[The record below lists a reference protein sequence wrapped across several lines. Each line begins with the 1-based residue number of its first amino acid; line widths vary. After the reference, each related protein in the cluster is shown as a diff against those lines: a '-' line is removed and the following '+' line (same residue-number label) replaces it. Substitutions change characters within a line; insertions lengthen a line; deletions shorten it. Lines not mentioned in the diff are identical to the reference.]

1 MWETV
6 IAACS
11 LVVSVVALLLSHRA
25 QREAN
30 AAQLRIVEIEE
41 QRERDRQMQR
51 RQARLH
57 PELRRQAS
65 GSYRLYLANQGESAA
80 RNIRVR
86 LDGKPIQEHCAAVQ
100 GDSLPDRVEPGG
112 EVSCLLAI
120 SLDCAPPFEVEVV

>member
-1 MWETV
+1 MIGGLPWETV

-11 LVVSVVALLLSHRA
+11 LVVSVVALLVSYRA

-30 AAQLRIVEIEE
+30 AAQRRIVEIEE

-51 RQARLH
+51 CQARLQ
-57 PELRRQAS
+57 PELRRQVS
-65 GSYRLYLANQGESAA
+65 GSYRLYLVNHGESEA

-86 LDGKPIQEHCAAVQ
+86 LDGKPIREHCAAVQ
-100 GDSLPDRVEPGG
+100 GDTLPDRVGPGG

-120 SLDCAPPFEVEVV
+120 SLDCAPPY